1 MSRKPQPLYADDAL
15 IAASRLTPA
24 EMLSIEEDVLRSLRD
39 AQARVVEAAARGGA
53 EQRAAQP
60 LPPAGNTGGKSM
72 EEGGAASVPPRFILV
87 DGRPFEVPGRRGWGG
102 DSAFIDWINFTAQ
115 EEAFFQGSTPVA
127 DDQVVMD
134 HVSPVCREIFGF
146 GVSHQRDNGAN
157 FYRDS
162 YVLGDGYGIVC
173 HGGQRGT
180 VLISISGEGC
190 AAAKEG
196 WEERLRQW
204 LEAHKAVARIT
215 RIDLAHDDYDGALT
229 VDQLDQ
235 LFDQG
240 GFNCGG
246 RNPDVEHRGNW
257 KHPNGKGRTLYVGNR
272 RNGKFFRGY
281 EKGKQLGDPASNW
294 LRLEVEFKSVDREIP
309 FDVLTRA
316 GEYLAA
322 AYPCLAFISEHQ
334 ERIITTQKT
343 MQITY
348 ASMCEWL
355 RRQCGAAINVA
366 LEMEGSLEAFIT
378 KCVRV
383 GEMPKRLHVP
393 HFGFACETS
402 KPNKTRPL
410 AQDHY
415 EMEAALQV
423 PFNPGQVSFLTA

>member
-1 MSRKPQPLYADDAL
+1 
-15 IAASRLTPA
+15 
-24 EMLSIEEDVLRSLRD
+24 
-39 AQARVVEAAARGGA
+39 
-53 EQRAAQP
+53 
-60 LPPAGNTGGKSM
+60 M
-72 EEGGAASVPPRFILV
+72 EEGGAVSVPPRFILV

-334 ERIITTQKT
+334 ERIITTQKRCRSPT
-343 MQITY
+343 P
-348 ASMCEWL
+348 ACANGSGVSVAPPSMW
-355 RRQCGAAINVA
+355 RSKWKA
-366 LEMEGSLEAFIT
+366 
-378 KCVRV
+378 
-383 GEMPKRLHVP
+383 P
-393 HFGFACETS
+393 S
-402 KPNKTRPL
+402 KPSLPNVYAWGKCPSVCMFSLWFRMRNVQTEQNPPAGSGPL
-410 AQDHY
+410 RNGSRFAG
-415 EMEAALQV
+415 AV
-423 PFNPGQVSFLTA
+423 